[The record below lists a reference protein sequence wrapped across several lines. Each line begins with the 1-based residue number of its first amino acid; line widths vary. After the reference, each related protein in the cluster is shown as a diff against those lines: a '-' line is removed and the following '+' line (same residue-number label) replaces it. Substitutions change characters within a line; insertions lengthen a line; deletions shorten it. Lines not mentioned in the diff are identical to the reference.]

1 MSTHQD
7 FEYVQKVLKGDT
19 SAYQN
24 LVLTTQDATYTLV
37 VKMIQDDDLAKDL
50 CQEVYIKAY
59 EKLKLYNGQSA
70 FSTWMYQMAY
80 RHTLD
85 YIRKKKLPTTPLQ
98 AYHHN
103 FEDDND
109 ADKDC
114 EWVNQALTELTE
126 MDRAL
131 LHFYYFEDYS
141 IKQIAAVI
149 EKSESAV
156 KVALKRSR
164 ERFKFLSEQRYAEQV
179 STFKNH

>member
-1 MSTHQD
+1 MSKHQD
-7 FEYVQKVLKGDT
+7 FEQVQQVLQGDT

-24 LVLTTQDATYTLV
+24 LVLNTQDATFTLV
-37 VKMIQDDDLAKDL
+37 LKMIQDSDLAKDL
-50 CQEVYIKAY
+50 CQEVYIKAF
-59 EKLKLYNGQSA
+59 EKLNLFNGQSA
-70 FSTWMYQMAY
+70 FSTWIYQMAY

-85 YIRKKKLPTTPLQ
+85 FIRKKKLPTTQLQ
-98 AYHHN
+98 SYHHN
-103 FEDDND
+103 FKDDTE

-114 EWVNQALTELTE
+114 EWVNQALEELTE

-131 LHFYYFEDYS
+131 LHFYYFESYS
-141 IKQIAAVI
+141 IKQIATVI

-179 STFKNH
+179 SSFKNH